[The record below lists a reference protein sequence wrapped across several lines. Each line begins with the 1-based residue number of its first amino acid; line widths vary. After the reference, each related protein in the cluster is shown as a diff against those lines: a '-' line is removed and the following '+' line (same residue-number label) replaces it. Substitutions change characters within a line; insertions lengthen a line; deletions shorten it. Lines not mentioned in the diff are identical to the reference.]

1 MINHRAVWINRRGSK
16 GRFIMLIHR
25 VVKGEVS
32 VIPKLDGK
40 ISIEKR
46 ISPEAVLEQ
55 FLFQLMSFILVTVT
69 FETVILELY
78 RTLFLL
84 PDLGQLQF

>member
-1 MINHRAVWINRRGSK
+1 
-16 GRFIMLIHR
+16 MLIYR
-25 VVKGEVS
+25 VLKGEVS
-32 VIPKLDGK
+32 IIPLDGE

-78 RTLFLL
+78 RIWFLL